1 MDGGIHLWRWK
12 ESAAVLLQLVLEFF
26 FLLGTSSLDAGRKKH
41 TWESETKSSEPDS
54 GEQNKLSPC
63 LSVYLALRMPLFHSL
78 FLCFFSP
85 HLLTRDS
92 ERAPAAL
99 NLISSLHKS
108 YSVSI
113 NQIFLWYVFYVEQ
126 IMKSSYFLEI
136 FQLVLFILWVELEI
150 NYHTK
155 AKWMNSFPLFCFYT
169 RLLPTVVFNLDWQ
182 VEKKIYHRTG
192 VTSFSVA

>member
-26 FLLGTSSLDAGRKKH
+26 FLLGTSSLNAGRKKH

-78 FLCFFSP
+78 FLWFFSP

-92 ERAPAAL
+92 ERTPAAL

-108 YSVSI
+108 CSVSV
-113 NQIFLWYVFYVEQ
+113 NQIFFMVCILCRTNN
-126 IMKSSYFLEI
+126 EI
-136 FQLVLFILWVELEI
+136 FV
-150 NYHTK
+150 
-155 AKWMNSFPLFCFYT
+155 FPGDI
-169 RLLPTVVFNLDWQ
+169 PTCSLYSLSWTWDKLSHQSKVD
-182 VEKKIYHRTG
+182 E
-192 VTSFSVA
+192 